1 MQRIQVL
8 LHEEQF
14 AALKQLANFSG
25 IAQSELIR
33 QGIDLLLNRNN
44 KQRAPDWKQA
54 TRQVYGIWQDH
65 TDLADT
71 QQQIRQALNT
81 RMARRYHE

>member
-33 QGIDLLLNRNN
+33 QSIDLLLNPN
-44 KQRAPDWKQA
+44 KQRIPDWKQA

-65 TDLADT
+65 PDLADT
-71 QQQIRQALNT
+71 QQQLRQALNT
-81 RMARRYHE
+81 RMSHLSHE

>member
-1 MQRIQVL
+1 MQRIQVF

-14 AALKQLANFSG
+14 TALKQLANFSG
-25 IAQSELIR
+25 ITQSDLIR
-33 QGIDLLLNRNN
+33 QGIDLLLNRN
-44 KQRAPDWKQA
+44 KQQAQDWKQA
-54 TRQVYGIWQDH
+54 ARQVYGVWQDH

-81 RMARRYHE
+81 RLARIHHE

>member
-8 LHEEQF
+8 LHEKQF

-33 QGIDLLLNRNN
+33 QSIDLLLNRN
-44 KQRAPDWKQA
+44 KQRTPDWKQA

-81 RMARRYHE
+81 RMSHLSHE